1 MRTRFLRYGA
11 IVAVICTTLFSGC
24 ALQTSELLLQPAEE
38 DMKIGEEVA
47 QQVEAEI
54 GIVQDPDLSSYL
66 TMLGKHLTDRIAER
80 RFNYT
85 FQVVDQPEPNAFAAP
100 GGHVY
105 VSRGMLA
112 LVNSEDELANVIGH
126 EIVHVGRR
134 HTARQLAK
142 TRVPGLLSLPGKVVG
157 SVVSTSLGNLVNM
170 PVNILGATY
179 LASYSRQHELEA
191 DELGQQLSA
200 GAGYDPKAL
209 ATVLKRLEQE
219 TQLRTAQERR
229 ASFFDTHPTTPRRVS
244 ELTGQAQTI
253 ERKQSPGITGNR
265 KEFLGYFEGLVLGPN
280 PAKGVF
286 RDKTFLHPELDLF
299 MEFPNGW
306 KTINTPRAVA
316 GISPKKDGLVIL
328 GIQGKGNDPE
338 KAAKDFLRTLQK
350 EFGKVKPSRSESVN
364 VGDWP
369 AYLLTFT
376 DRSGTEPMHMHFL
389 WIASR
394 GLMYQMTGLAPERYR
409 EILRKTAL
417 SLRPLTEKERASIME
432 IRLRVV
438 TARDGETLKQLS
450 KRTQNQWDLDR
461 TAVMNGIAPD
471 AILKKGEPVKIAVS
485 EKYRGASVK

>member
-1 MRTRFLRYGA
+1 
-11 IVAVICTTLFSGC
+11 
-24 ALQTSELLLQPAEE
+24 
-38 DMKIGEEVA
+38 
-47 QQVEAEI
+47 
-54 GIVQDPDLSSYL
+54 
-66 TMLGKHLTDRIAER
+66 
-80 RFNYT
+80 
-85 FQVVDQPEPNAFAAP
+85 
-100 GGHVY
+100 
-105 VSRGMLA
+105 
-112 LVNSEDELANVIGH
+112 
-126 EIVHVGRR
+126 
-134 HTARQLAK
+134 
-142 TRVPGLLSLPGKVVG
+142 
-157 SVVSTSLGNLVNM
+157 
-170 PVNILGATY
+170 
-179 LASYSRQHELEA
+179 
-191 DELGQQLSA
+191 
-200 GAGYDPKAL
+200 
-209 ATVLKRLEQE
+209 
-219 TQLRTAQERR
+219 
-229 ASFFDTHPTTPRRVS
+229 
-244 ELTGQAQTI
+244 
-253 ERKQSPGITGNR
+253 
-265 KEFLGYFEGLVLGPN
+265 
-280 PAKGVF
+280 
-286 RDKTFLHPELDLF
+286 
-299 MEFPNGW
+299 
-306 KTINTPRAVA
+306 
-316 GISPKKDGLVIL
+316 VIL